1 MKSFVLDDLFYDEIR
16 NSLLTNEKVIW
27 EGKPQFRFGQIDPFR
42 GSDTL
47 ADKVMSLMGLLFIL
61 SFFPLLFFLWM
72 FNSVFKIILIIVVLM
87 IATPIIQRYII
98 RKKTTYVMTNQRII
112 FKLWNFQ
119 KGAVLYDIPFKKI
132 NDIVITEESKNNGVI
147 FLAVH
152 EPESIFFDTTN
163 LKSGDRRHQ
172 PTIELIDNVHE
183 VGKYIQLGIIEQL

>member
-1 MKSFVLDDLFYDEIR
+1 MKNLVLDDLFYDEIR

-42 GSDTL
+42 GSDTIS
-47 ADKVMSLMGLLFIL
+47 DKIMSLIGLLIVVGL
-61 SFFPLLFFLWM
+61 LPLTFFLWM
-72 FNSVFKIILIIVVLM
+72 FGGGFQIIIIMVTLG
-87 IATPIIQRYII
+87 ILAPIIQRHII
-98 RKKTTYVMTNQRII
+98 RKKTTYIMTNQRII
-112 FKLWNFQ
+112 FKLWDFQ
-119 KGAVLYDIPFKKI
+119 NGGMLYDIPFKKI
-132 NDIVITEESKNNGVI
+132 NDIVITEESENNGVI

-152 EPESIFFDTTN
+152 DPQSIFFDTTN